1 MNKQLETIRII
12 LIFFASITV
21 LFLLHLLQEL
31 LVPLLLAMFIA
42 LLMQPTLVWFE
53 KRKFPLWLSVSIIW
67 IFLCMLF
74 FLIGAFTYKTGME
87 IYSEKEFILTQVQD
101 KLAGLLKMYN
111 RFTGKEINL
120 EHLAS
125 KISSSISSEFIMDN
139 SSSFFGKLGSTF
151 EELLLTAIYL
161 VLILSG
167 ILKYENYL
175 MYLGG
180 EGKST
185 KYIKAFEE
193 VKSSIVSYMKV
204 KFIISLVYGLG
215 ITFICFL
222 FGLQFALFWGFIGF
236 ILNFIPVFGA
246 IIGLVPVFIMALIQ
260 FNTPITSIILI
271 VVSYIFHFVL
281 ASVLE
286 PIYMGN
292 RISLNTIVII
302 TGLLFWGY
310 LWGIYGMF
318 LSVPLMVLTKVI
330 LSQIEGTDVIVRL
343 LGTQKE

>member
-53 KRKFPLWLSVSIIW
+53 KRKFPLWLSVSMIW
-67 IFLCMLF
+67 IFLYILF

-101 KLAGLLKMYN
+101 KLAGLLNMYN

-139 SSSFFGKLGSTF
+139 SSSFFGKLGTTF